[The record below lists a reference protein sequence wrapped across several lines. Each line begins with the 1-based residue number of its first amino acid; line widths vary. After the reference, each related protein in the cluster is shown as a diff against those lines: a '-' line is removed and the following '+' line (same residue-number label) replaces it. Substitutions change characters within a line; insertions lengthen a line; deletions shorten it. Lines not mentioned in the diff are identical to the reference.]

1 MKNLTEQITTVAN
14 DVAMPSGGVL
24 ATIAAAV
31 AGAIAAVWSWFRS
44 ELDDCK
50 KDRKELFTRVENLHH
65 EVSQLSQRVGQVER
79 PKS

>member
-1 MKNLTEQITTVAN
+1 MKHLTEQITTVAN

-24 ATIAAAV
+24 ATLAAAV

-50 KDRKELFTRVENLHH
+50 KDRKELFTRVDNLHA
-65 EVSQLSQRVGQVER
+65 EVSQLSMRVGQVER

>member
-24 ATIAAAV
+24 ATIATAV

-50 KDRKELFTRVENLHH
+50 KDRKELFTRVETLHS
-65 EVSQLSQRVGQVER
+65 EVSQLSLRVGDVER
-79 PKS
+79 QKS